1 MMTNRP
7 YCCGN
12 CPSYYD
18 SGDMQSGQ
26 CRRNAP
32 VSGPHKKWP
41 DVYSSDSCGHHPSA
55 PLTRQEQLL
64 ALIAHR
70 LESADERA
78 QRVMQ
83 VPPARPL

>member
-1 MMTNRP
+1 MPNQQP

-18 SGDMQSGQ
+18 SGDMRSGQ

-41 DVYSSDSCGHHPSA
+41 EVYSLDACSEHPSA
-55 PLTRQEQLL
+55 PMTRQEHLL
-64 ALIAHR
+64 ALIANR
-70 LESADERA
+70 LESAGEH
-78 QRVMQ
+78 QRSMRVS
-83 VPPARPL
+83 